1 MEEKKDIIN
10 TGLRGVT
17 VASTKISDIDSTIG
31 RLIYRGYLAKDLAQ
45 NATFEETA
53 YLLLYEKLPD
63 AQELERFKKRLSNER
78 SIPPE
83 IHTALRTRPKTSL
96 PMDILQ
102 AGTAMLANHD
112 LNLADTSRE
121 TGQHRAIR
129 LIAGLPSLLAAWDR
143 IRNDLEPIAPLPDLD
158 HAANFLYMLT
168 GKEPDEEIS
177 RFFGVCLILHAEHS
191 LNASTFAARE
201 VASTRAHMFA
211 AVAAAIGSLSGELH
225 GGANV
230 RVMEMLQK
238 IGSVDQVEAFV
249 HREMDEGRK
258 LFGLGHAVYKVDDP
272 RAHILAPMSRI
283 MGEKAGEPRWYE
295 ISTVLE
301 RKGKEIFKQRKGIDI
316 FVNVDFYSA
325 SLYYTMGIP
334 IDFFTPVFAISRIA
348 GWTAHILEEQFADA
362 AEKPAL
368 YRPSSD
374 YVGEYCGP
382 DQCSF
387 VPLESR

>member
-1 MEEKKDIIN
+1 MEQKTIIN

-17 VASTKISDIDSTIG
+17 VASTKVSDIDSSIG
-31 RLIYRGYLAKDLAQ
+31 RLIYRGYLAKDLAE
-45 NATFEETA
+45 NASFEEVA
-53 YLLLYEKLPD
+53 FLLLYEKLPD
-63 AQELERFKKRLSNER
+63 PRELADFKERLSRER
-78 SIPPE
+78 PIPTE
-83 IHTALRTRPKTSL
+83 IHAALKTRPKTSM

-112 LNLADTSRE
+112 PDLTDTSRDA
-121 TGQHRAIR
+121 GLLRAIR
-129 LIAGLPSLLAAWDR
+129 LIAKMPTLLAAWDR
-143 IRNDLEPIAPLPDLD
+143 IRNDKEQINPLPDLD

-168 GKEPDEEIS
+168 GEKPDSELS
-177 RFFGVCLILHAEHS
+177 RFFDVCLILHAEHS

-201 VASTRAHMFA
+201 VASTRAHMYA
-211 AVAAAIGSLSGELH
+211 AIGAAIGSLSGELH

-238 IGSVDQVEAFV
+238 IDSVDRVEEFV
-249 HREMDEGRK
+249 NKEMDEGRK

-272 RAHILAPMSRI
+272 RALILAPMSKV
-283 MGEKAGEPRWYE
+283 MGERTGDTRWYE
-295 ISTVLE
+295 MSRVLE
-301 RKGKEIFKQRKGIDI
+301 HKGKEIFKQRKGIDI

-325 SLYYTMGIP
+325 SLYYSMGIP
-334 IDFFTPVFAISRIA
+334 MDFFTPVFAISRVA
-348 GWTAHILEEQFADA
+348 GWTAHVLEEQFADA

-374 YVGEYCGP
+374 YVGKYCGP

-387 VPLESR
+387 VALESR